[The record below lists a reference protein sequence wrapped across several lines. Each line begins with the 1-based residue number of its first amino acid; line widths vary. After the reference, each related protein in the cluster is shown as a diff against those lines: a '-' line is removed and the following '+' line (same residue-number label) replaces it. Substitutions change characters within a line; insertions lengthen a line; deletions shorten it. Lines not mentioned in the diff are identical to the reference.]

1 MGRKTTELDA
11 RMLRALAHPLRM
23 RLLELLRVDG
33 PATASGLGKRL
44 GESSGT
50 TSWHLRQLA
59 EHGFVEEDA
68 DRGNRRERWW
78 RAVHDSHSLNANQ
91 FAGDPDLAGP
101 LNSYLMSS
109 VERRYERE
117 ARFFGEAEK
126 WREPW
131 GDAPTFSDYNLS
143 LTPEEAQA
151 LSAEVNELIDKYR
164 REPREGDSA
173 AVAHWAVFPR
183 DHHPEEP

>member
-1 MGRKTTELDA
+1 MERKTTELDA

-59 EHGFVEEDA
+59 EHGFVEEDTE
-68 DRGNRRERWW
+68 RGNRRERWW
-78 RAVHDSHSLNANQ
+78 RAVHESHRLNANQ
-91 FAGDPDLAGP
+91 FAGDPELAGP
-101 LNSYLMSS
+101 LNAYLMSS
-109 VERRYERE
+109 LERRYERE
-117 ARFFGEAEK
+117 VRFFGEADK
-126 WREPW
+126 WRESW
-131 GDAPTFSDYNLS
+131 GDAPNFSDYNLS
-143 LTPEEAQA
+143 LTPDEAQA
-151 LSAEVNELIDKYR
+151 LSAEVDALIDRYR

-183 DHHPEEP
+183 DHHPEQP